1 MRCKSSIP
9 LHSEGALQRRCTE
22 LSSHSRQQLGLHD
35 VANRFWLSEK
45 ERVTRQ
51 RLFSTLR
58 SFDAYVKSSL
68 GLPRNLRVDDTIG
81 NGMPTDAPY
90 IASPEML
97 TASNAN
103 VELLEIMSSS
113 RESVFFANT
122 TTPGQSSKSITTSR
136 LDEVS
141 TTLSRWALK
150 YKVFR
155 HNTNSDSAISIK

>member
-1 MRCKSSIP
+1 MQCKSLMIFYA
-9 LHSEGALQRRCTE
+9 EGAFQRKRTE
-22 LSSHSRQQLGLHD
+22 LSSRYRQQLGLHD
-35 VANRFWLSEK
+35 VANHFWLSGK

-58 SFDAYVKSSL
+58 SFDAYVTSSL
-68 GLPRNLRVDDTIG
+68 GLPRNLRVDDAIG

-90 IASPEML
+90 IASLEML

-122 TTPGQSSKSITTSR
+122 MTPGQSSKTISTSR
-136 LDEVS
+136 LDEVG

-150 YKVFR
+150 YKVFK
-155 HNTNSDSAISIK
+155 HNTDNDSAISIK